1 MHTSFAETELDD
13 AERETDELLRLYED
27 AGDRLESLARSNAG
41 RRDIRSNLARF
52 IEARERLTITL
63 DRVQ

>member
-1 MHTSFAETELDD
+1 MHTSFAEELDE
-13 AERETDELLRLYED
+13 AERETDELLRIYED

-52 IEARERLTITL
+52 VEARERLTITL

>member
-1 MHTSFAETELDD
+1 MHTSFAEDELSE
-13 AERETDELLRLYED
+13 ATRETDELLRLYED

-41 RRDIRSNLARF
+41 RRDIKENLARF
-52 IEARERLTITL
+52 IDARERLTITL